1 MNKKVWELYKTSN
14 NGNKIIKL
22 FDTNSDDFDESTLF
36 KYFESLGNTND
47 NVDEY
52 DFWSFKFF
60 VNQEQDNILP
70 QNINFDEFLKFVSN
84 YELKDYYYDDNNEL
98 LGGEDLIFGKD
109 DYRNKMWM
117 MVHLSIFLYQF
128 YDGLFFPILYP
139 RRFDIIQKNC
149 DALGIELPEIPR
161 SKDYMEYILY
171 YWDLCESLSE
181 FKEDNNLTRAEV
193 CAALYD
199 FAPLLLAEENTED
212 VSLPTPTNVWLT
224 GAGGKN
230 GDYDSLEEMAAN
242 KSYEADSIWTCNEQ
256 TRKGDII
263 LFYST
268 APYSCISHI
277 GRAKTE
283 GFVNPFDYYGHSTT
297 VCDIVKLDIP
307 ITLKDLKADNYLS
320 KMTIVRQGM
329 RGVNGKECSPK
340 DYAELMRFEKESG
353 GSVEKWAT
361 FYETANMDFGKIK
374 VEKDVEE
381 NILIPYLLK
390 LGYTE
395 QDWTRQLSLKAG
407 RGLKAIPDFVFFAH
421 GDKHMEAAPFV
432 IEAKLDM
439 SSMLER
445 RKAFSQCQS
454 YARLLRSRIMAICDK
469 NRIVVYTVTNE
480 GFANYENPIFEQQW
494 AAVYSDPIIG
504 PKLRKLIG
512 RDAILEKR

>member
-1 MNKKVWELYKTSN
+1 MNKKVWEQLYKTN
-14 NGNKIIKL
+14 DNGKKIIKL
-22 FDTNSDDFDESTLF
+22 FDTNSDDFDENALF

-47 NVDEY
+47 DVDEY
-52 DFWSFKFF
+52 AFWSFKFYI
-60 VNQEQDNILP
+60 NQEQDNILP
-70 QNINFDEFLKFVSN
+70 SNINFDEFLKFVSE
-84 YELKDYYYDDNNEL
+84 YELKDYYYNDNDEL
-98 LGGEDLIFGKD
+98 LGSEDLIVAKD
-109 DYRNKMWM
+109 NFRTKMWM
-117 MVHLSIFLYQF
+117 MHYLSIFLYQF

-149 DALGIELPEIPR
+149 DALGIDLPEMPR

-171 YWDLCESLSE
+171 YWDLCSTLCE
-181 FKEDNNLTRAEV
+181 FQEDNNLTRAEV

-199 FAPLLLAEENTED
+199 YAPMLLAEDQIANK
-212 VSLPTPTNVWLT
+212 LPTPTNIWLT

-230 GDYDSLEEMAAN
+230 GDYNSLEEMAAN
-242 KSYEADSIWTCNEQ
+242 QSYESDSIWTCNER

-268 APYSCISHI
+268 SPYSCISHI

-283 GFVNPFDYYGHSTT
+283 GFVNPFDYYGHSTM
-297 VCDIVKLDIP
+297 VCNIVKLDIP
-307 ITLKDLKADNYLS
+307 ITLKDLKSDSYLS
-320 KMTIVRQGM
+320 TMTIVRQGM
-329 RGVNGKECSPK
+329 RGVNGKECSTK
-340 DYAELMRFEKESG
+340 DYSELMRFEKESG
-353 GSVEKWAT
+353 GSIDKWAT
-361 FYETANMDFGKIK
+361 FYETTNMDFGKIK
-374 VEKDVEE
+374 VETDVEE
-381 NILIPYLLK
+381 KILIPYLMRI
-390 LGYTE
+390 GYTE

-454 YARLLRSRIMAICDK
+454 YARLLRCRIMAICDK
-469 NRIVVYTVTNE
+469 NRIVVYSVTNE
-480 GFANYENPIFEQQW
+480 GFANYENPLFEQHW

-504 PKLRKLIG
+504 PQLRKLIG
-512 RDAILEKR
+512 RDVIADKR